1 MLEIKIIKPGEAI
14 MTGRFDASQVDTV
27 KNALSTL
34 TTTTVLDIRGLEYI
48 SSAGLGILLATQK
61 KLSERGQ
68 RLRLANMNKHIR
80 DVFKITR
87 LETIFEIIETK
98 ADEGDGA

>member
-1 MLEIKIIKPGEAI
+1 MLEIKIIKPGEAV
-14 MTGRFDASQVDTV
+14 MSGRFDASQVDTV
-27 KNALSTL
+27 KNVLGQL
-34 TTTTVLDIRGLEYI
+34 GTTTILDIRGLEYI
-48 SSAGLGILLATQK
+48 SSAGLGILLAVQK

-98 ADEGDGA
+98 PNEQGSA

>member
-1 MLEIKIIKPGEAI
+1 MLEIKVIKPGEAV
-14 MTGRFDASQVDTV
+14 MSGRFDASQVDTV
-27 KNALSTL
+27 KNVLGTL
-34 TTTTVLDIRGLEYI
+34 TTTTVLDIRGLDYI
-48 SSAGLGILLATQK
+48 SSAGLGILLAAQK

-98 ADEGDGA
+98 PDEGGGS

>member
-1 MLEIKIIKPGEAI
+1 MLEIKIIKPGEAA
-14 MTGRFDASQVDTV
+14 MVGRFDASQVDYA
-27 KNALSTL
+27 KSALGKL
-34 TTTTVLDIRGLEYI
+34 TTTTILDIRDLEYI
-48 SSAGLGILLATQK
+48 SSAGLGILLAAQK

-68 RLRLANMNKHIR
+68 RLRLANMSKHIR

-98 ADEGDGA
+98 QGGEPQ

>member
-1 MLEIKIIKPGEAI
+1 MLEVKIIKPGEAV
-14 MTGRFDASQVDTV
+14 MSGRFDASQVDTV
-27 KNALSTL
+27 KNVLGQL
-34 TTTTVLDIRGLEYI
+34 GTTTILDIRGLEYI
-48 SSAGLGILLATQK
+48 SSAGLGILLSVQK

-68 RLRLANMNKHIR
+68 RLRLANMSKHIR

-98 ADEGDGA
+98 PNELGGV

>member
-1 MLEIKIIKPGEAI
+1 MS
-14 MTGRFDASQVDTV
+14 GRFDASQVDTV
-27 KNALSTL
+27 KNVLGQL
-34 TTTTVLDIRGLEYI
+34 GTTTILDIRGLEYI
-48 SSAGLGILLATQK
+48 SSAGLGILLAVQK

-98 ADEGDGA
+98 PNEQGSA

>member
-1 MLEIKIIKPGEAI
+1 MLEIKIIKPGEAV
-14 MTGRFDASQVDTV
+14 MSGRFDASQVDTV
-27 KNALSTL
+27 KNVLSQL
-34 TTTTVLDIRGLEYI
+34 GTTTILDIRGLEYI
-48 SSAGLGILLATQK
+48 SSAGLGILLAAQK

-68 RLRLANMNKHIR
+68 RLKLANMNKHIR

-98 ADEGDGA
+98 TGEPGSP